1 MSRKQLTASAACCA
15 AALLI
20 LPACSSDGDGK
31 DKTRGTSSADTGNE
45 TGSGGGDGN
54 GVADLSAREISDKA
68 KQELLDA
75 TSVHLSMKATGA
87 DATRGTD
94 SDTESDADS
103 DPDSDSGT
111 DSDSDSDSDSDDPAS
126 MELTLDRDGNCVG
139 SMKMANG
146 AALDL
151 VKRGDKVWMK
161 PNAEFWRTQVPGG
174 QGEAAAEIFKNRYV
188 HGSTS
193 DPMLREVTGICDLG
207 KIQKDITDDADDT
220 DDEAKSLRKGGS
232 AKVGDTPAIT
242 LTGKDDGKET
252 TLYVATEGKPYL
264 LKAVEKG
271 DGDDTTTT
279 FSGYGEP
286 VPSKTPSPDESVDV
300 SKLQDQ
306 LRKT

>member
-1 MSRKQLTASAACCA
+1 MGGMSRKRVTRGAACCA

-31 DKTRGTSSADTGNE
+31 DKVEDRTSGTSSADTGD
-45 TGSGGGDGN
+45 GGQEGN
-54 GVADLSAREISDKA
+54 GVGDLSAREISDKA
-68 KQELLDA
+68 KRELLDA
-75 TSVHLSMKATGA
+75 KSVHISMRATGA
-87 DATRGTD
+87 DATKDTD
-94 SDTESDADS
+94 SDSD
-103 DPDSDSGT
+103 G
-111 DSDSDSDSDSDDPAS
+111 DSDSDSDSDDMAS
-126 MELTLDRDGNCVG
+126 MELTLDRDDNCVG

-161 PNAEFWRTQVPGG
+161 PNRAFWKTQVPGG
-174 QGEAAAEIFKNRYV
+174 EGEAAAEIFKNRYI

-193 DPMLREVTGICDLG
+193 DTMLKEVTGICDLG
-207 KIQKDITDDADDT
+207 KIQKDIQDDT
-220 DDEAKSLRKGGS
+220 DDESKSLAKGEPTTVDGT
-232 AKVGDTPAIT
+232 GAIP

-279 FSGYGEP
+279 FSDYDKP

-306 LRKT
+306 LQKI

>member
-1 MSRKQLTASAACCA
+1 MSRKRVRGSAACCA

-20 LPACSSDGDGK
+20 LPACSSDGDGE
-31 DKTRGTSSADTGNE
+31 DKTKAK
-45 TGSGGGDGN
+45 GDAG
-54 GVADLSAREISDKA
+54 DLSAREISDKA
-68 KQELLDA
+68 KRELLDA
-75 TSVHLSMKATGA
+75 KSVHISMRATGA
-87 DATRGTD
+87 DATKDTD
-94 SDTESDADS
+94 SDTDS
-103 DPDSDSGT
+103 DG
-111 DSDSDSDSDSDDPAS
+111 DSDSDSADPAS
-126 MELTLDRDGNCVG
+126 MELTLDRDDNCVG

-161 PNAEFWRTQVPGG
+161 PNKAFWRTQVPGG
-174 QGEAAAEIFKNRYV
+174 AGEAAAEIFKNRYI

-193 DPMLREVTGICDLG
+193 DAMLKEVTGICDLG
-207 KIQKDITDDADDT
+207 KIQKDIQDDADDKT
-220 DDEAKSLRKGGS
+220 KSLAKGEPTTVDGT
-232 AKVGDTPAIT
+232 AAIP
-242 LTGKDDGKET
+242 LTGKDDGKEI

-279 FSGYGEP
+279 FSDYDEP

-300 SKLQDQ
+300 SKLEQQ